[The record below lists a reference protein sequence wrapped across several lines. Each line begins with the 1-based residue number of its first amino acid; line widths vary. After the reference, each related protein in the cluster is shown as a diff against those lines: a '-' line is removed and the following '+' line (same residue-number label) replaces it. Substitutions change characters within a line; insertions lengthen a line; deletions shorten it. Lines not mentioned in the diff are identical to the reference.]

1 MLKQIQQRK
10 NLELGLFSL
19 LLTIMAFF
27 SYIQFAKIPVYILV
41 LILILFLLYAGKKLD
56 TKLQSNEVVSFVF
69 LILFIVFIA
78 FQLLIIKD
86 SSLLL
91 SIASFLSGLGI
102 IVALRFGLRKPE
114 HVIFIVNLYLLIHA
128 FIGIIAIIQAFTGHL
143 FLPHYKDA
151 ETISG
156 LWQRPAGV
164 EGMTYNFGKNYIFP
178 IVFTFLALKYKLYY
192 YSKTFSKTY
201 LKCLLFFFLFILV
214 LSKTRSTQLTIIIL
228 FLGYLI
234 YEYKLFKIKYII
246 FAVLLFSILIIL
258 TFLNLH
264 LILDTSSYTRFVLWY
279 AGYNMFLDHP
289 FIGVGFGLFKEYYE
303 SYNTFTIS
311 FIGNNYDQIVKDPH
325 NLFVGLISGTGI
337 IGSFLLIYS
346 FYRYLKYIKNSSVYI
361 RDLRLKII
369 NQSIF
374 YYLTGFILID
384 FQFHNYWN
392 DNYIWFFIGISLAI
406 MKINQKE
413 TNV

>member
-1 MLKQIQQRK
+1 MIKQIQQSK
-10 NLELGLFSL
+10 NLELVLFSL
-19 LLTIMAFF
+19 LLTVMAFF
-27 SYIQFAKIPVYILV
+27 SYIQFAKIPVYIFV
-41 LILILFLLYAGKKLD
+41 LFLILFLLYGGKQLD
-56 TKLQSNEVVSFVF
+56 TKLQSSEAISLIF
-69 LILFIVFIA
+69 LILFILFIA
-78 FQLLIIKD
+78 FQFLIIQN

-102 IVALRFGLRKPE
+102 IVAFRFGLRKPE
-114 HVIFIVNLYLLIHA
+114 HIIFIVNLYLLIHA

-143 FLPHYKDA
+143 FLPHYKDP

-156 LWQRPAGV
+156 LWRRPAGV
-164 EGMTYNFGKNYIFP
+164 EGMTYNFAKNYIFP
-178 IVFTFLALKYKLYY
+178 IIFTFLALKYKLYY
-192 YSKTFSKTY
+192 YSKTFSQRY
-201 LKCLLFFFLFILV
+201 LKNLLIFFLFILI

-234 YEYKLFKIKYII
+234 HEYKLFKIKYII
-246 FAVLLFSILIIL
+246 FAVLLFSVLTIL

-279 AGYNMFLDHP
+279 AGYKMFLDHP
-289 FIGVGFGLFKEYYE
+289 FVGVGYGLFKEYYE

-311 FIGNNYDQIVKDPH
+311 FIGDNYDHIVKDPH
-325 NLFVGLISGTGI
+325 NLFVGLFSGTGI

-346 FYRYLKYIKNSSVYI
+346 FYRYLKYIKNSSTHI
-361 RDLRLKII
+361 RDLRLKVI

-374 YYLTGFILID
+374 YYLIGFILID

-392 DNYIWFFIGISLAI
+392 DNYMWFFIGISLAI
-406 MKINQKE
+406 MKINRKE
-413 TNV
+413 MNV